1 MNYSCI
7 GKYSVKWDWNTK
19 IKMQLQIF
27 FCPILNDIVCF
38 SSLMSRR
45 FTNYGRRCA
54 ENCSS
59 SLHIDAFWQYLI
71 QCQFNDCSYILPH
84 KSRRRWRISYIEQTF
99 LNSWHIWI
107 DKAGN
112 HLTLTRSCKNAVLCI
127 VIRNIHKSLIQTSNC
142 LICTYNKMNQVW
154 VYVCKHCT

>member
-1 MNYSCI
+1 MR
-7 GKYSVKWDWNTK
+7 
-19 IKMQLQIF
+19 LQTI
-27 FCPILNDIVCF
+27 FCPIVNDIVCF

-71 QCQFNDCSYILPH
+71 QCQFNDCSYFLPD

-112 HLTLTRSCKNAVLCI
+112 HRTLTRSYKNAVLCI
-127 VIRNIHKSLIQTSNC
+127 VIRNISRLFK
-142 LICTYNKMNQVW
+142 QVIAL
-154 VYVCKHCT
+154 YVHTITWIEFGFMYISKYITHSS